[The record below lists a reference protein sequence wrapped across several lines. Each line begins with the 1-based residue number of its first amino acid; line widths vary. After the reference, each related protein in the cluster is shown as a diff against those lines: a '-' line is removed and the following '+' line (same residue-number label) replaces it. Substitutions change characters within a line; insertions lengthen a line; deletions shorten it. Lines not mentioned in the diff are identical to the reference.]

1 MRTPMGIGALGGAVA
16 LLVSSGCDQSSPRS
30 RDWDS
35 DPDRRGASR
44 SSARGAYGVAI
55 PMAFVHQWISDA
67 LYVAVA
73 LLWLAPDRRIEAR
86 LEQLER

>member
-16 LLVSSGCDQSSPRS
+16 LLVSSGCDQSSPRP
-30 RDWDS
+30 WDQPLPS
-35 DPDRRGASR
+35 LTLEL
-44 SSARGAYGVAI
+44 I

-86 LEQLER
+86 LAQLER